1 MKVPRNPIRMNHKAP
16 ARRTSPGIWEKG
28 EFMESYNSFHVTQ
41 KQVADAA
48 KLLNLDSATIELLSF
63 PQREFKCTIPVKMDD
78 GSVQIFHAYR
88 IQHNYARGPAKGGIR
103 FHPDETVDIIRAL
116 ASWMTWKTAVVD
128 LPLGGGK
135 GGVVCDPKKMSEREL
150 ENLARAYIRAVAE
163 MIGIDK
169 DIPAPDVYTN
179 PQTMAWMMDEYET
192 IVHRHQPGVFTDK
205 PMQIGGT
212 EGRRDATARGGV
224 TTVREA
230 CRVLGVDPHGS
241 YAIQG
246 FGNAGQRAA
255 LLHEEILGGG
265 KLVAV
270 SDSRGAIYNPNGFNP
285 KELVTH
291 KLTTGS
297 VKGFPSAQNLPHEEL
312 LELDVE
318 VLYPSA
324 LENAISEMNAEKIK
338 AKIVCE
344 LANGPTTPEADLI
357 LFKKGIHVIP
367 DILAS
372 AGGVTVSY
380 FEMVQ
385 DSYSYFWDEQLVHQR
400 LDQKLTKAYHSVR
413 QAMKEKQVHPRLAAM
428 VVGVARVAEACKLR
442 GWV

>member
-1 MKVPRNPIRMNHKAP
+1 
-16 ARRTSPGIWEKG
+16 
-28 EFMESYNSFHVTQ
+28 MESYNSFRVAQ
-41 KQVADAA
+41 KQVLEAA
-48 KLLNLDSATIELLSF
+48 KLLNLDGATVELLSW
-63 PQREFKCTIPVKMDD
+63 PQREFKFTVPVRRDD
-78 GSVQIFHAYR
+78 GCVEIFHAYR
-88 IQHNYARGPAKGGIR
+88 IQYNAARGPAKGGIR
-103 FHPDETVDIIRAL
+103 FHPNETVDTIRAL

-128 LPLGGGK
+128 LPLGGAK
-135 GGVVCDPKKMSEREL
+135 GGVVCDPKTMSQREL
-150 ENLARAYIRAVAE
+150 ENLSRAYVRAVAE
-163 MIGIDK
+163 YIGIDK

-192 IVHRHQPGVFTDK
+192 ITHHHQPGVLTDK

-224 TTVREA
+224 ITVREA
-230 CRVLGVDPHGS
+230 CRNLEVDPSGW

-255 LLHEEILGGG
+255 LLHQELLGGG
-265 KLVAV
+265 TLVAV
-270 SDSRGAIYNPNGFNP
+270 SDSRGAIFNPRGFNP

-297 VKGFPSAQNLPHEEL
+297 VLGFPGATVIPHEEL
-312 LELDVE
+312 LELKVE
-318 VLYPSA
+318 VLYPAA
-324 LENAISEMNAEKIK
+324 LENAISETNAERIK
-338 AKIVCE
+338 AKIICE
-344 LANGPTTPEADLI
+344 LANGPTTPEADAI
-357 LFKKGIHVIP
+357 LYEKGIHVIP

-385 DSYSYFWDEQLVHQR
+385 DSYSFFWDEALIHQR
-400 LDQKLTKAYHSVR
+400 LDQKLTKAYQSVQEAIR
-413 QAMKEKQVHPRLAAM
+413 EKNVHPRLAAM

>member
-1 MKVPRNPIRMNHKAP
+1 MK
-16 ARRTSPGIWEKG
+16 
-28 EFMESYNSFHVTQ
+28 SYNSFAVAQ
-41 KQVADAA
+41 EQVVEAA
-48 KLLNLDSATIELLSF
+48 KLLHLDEATIDLLSW
-63 PQREFKCTIPVKMDD
+63 PQREFTFTLPVRMDN
-78 GSVQIFHAYR
+78 GMMKIFHAYR
-88 IQHNYARGPAKGGIR
+88 IQYNAARGPAKGGIR
-103 FHPDETVDIIRAL
+103 FHPDETVDTIRAL
-116 ASWMTWKTAVVD
+116 AGWMTWKTAVVD
-128 LPLGGGK
+128 LPLGGAK
-135 GGVVCDPKKMSEREL
+135 GGIICDPKSMSEREL
-150 ENLARAYIRAVAE
+150 ELLSRAYVRAVADT
-163 MIGIDK
+163 IGIDR

-192 IVHRHQPGVFTDK
+192 IVRRHQPGVLTDK
-205 PMQIGGT
+205 PLQVGGT

-224 TTVREA
+224 ITVREA
-230 CRVLGVDPHGS
+230 CSLLGVNPAGR

-255 LLHEEILGGG
+255 LLHQELLGGG
-265 KLVAV
+265 TLVAV
-270 SDSRGAIYNPNGFNP
+270 CDSRGGLYNPRGMNP
-285 KELVTH
+285 QDLVTH
-291 KLTTGS
+291 KLKTGS
-297 VKGFPSAQNLPHEEL
+297 VIGFPGAEEIPRDSV

-324 LENAISEMNAEKIK
+324 LENAINERNADRIK
-338 AKIVCE
+338 ARIICE

-357 LFKKGIHVIP
+357 LHGNGAHVIP

-385 DSYSYFWDEQLVHQR
+385 DSYSYFWEEPAVHEG
-400 LDQKLTKAYHSVR
+400 LDKKLTKAYHAVLG
-413 QAMKEKQVHPRLAAM
+413 AVKDKKVHTRLGAM